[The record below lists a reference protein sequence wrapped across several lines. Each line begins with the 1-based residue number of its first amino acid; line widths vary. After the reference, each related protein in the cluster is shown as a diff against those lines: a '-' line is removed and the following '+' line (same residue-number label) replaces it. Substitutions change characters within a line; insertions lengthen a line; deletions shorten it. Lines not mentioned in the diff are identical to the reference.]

1 FASGNKKR
9 YLLTRVQYLIL
20 SLTHN
25 KKISFKDEF
34 SRLSNFNQVNKL
46 KLEIPLTVLKVHYHH
61 VKKNQNKALEL
72 LEKLLKGQSDLKRQ
86 IYLLGL
92 RIEIKNYNVT
102 KERLKKLENK
112 VETYEKNFLEENQNL
127 EFLSKSFFNL
137 GRGYLNHRDYNSAVF
152 WFERNYELNKSL
164 EHYAKLIPTLNFLEI
179 CFKELN
185 NKKKRNYYKN
195 LKDSYKEFLNSF

>member
-1 FASGNKKR
+1 LIISFYFFNLILSCSFSPRKAPKEKLFNTSDKASYLVKRSKALRYKGKFEDSIDLLNKASLNYFASGNKKR

-25 KKISFKDEF
+25 KNFSFKNEF

-72 LEKLLKGQSDLKRQ
+72 LEKLLKLQSDLKRQ

-112 VETYEKNFLEENQNL
+112 VE
-127 EFLSKSFFNL
+127 
-137 GRGYLNHRDYNSAVF
+137 
-152 WFERNYELNKSL
+152 
-164 EHYAKLIPTLNFLEI
+164 
-179 CFKELN
+179 
-185 NKKKRNYYKN
+185 
-195 LKDSYKEFLNSF
+195 